1 MALIQSLLT
10 GGSVQKKAVREC
22 VFREILLI
30 VLRQVYVVDAR
41 QRRLHIDVQSDCIY
55 IYIYIVPL
63 AYIFGFH
70 TLHSYHLRCENWI
83 CTQT

>member
-30 VLRQVYVVDAR
+30 VLRR
-41 QRRLHIDVQSDCIY
+41 LRR
-55 IYIYIVPL
+55 
-63 AYIFGFH
+63 G
-70 TLHSYHLRCENWI
+70 LRR
-83 CTQT
+83 